1 MARPRKVDFYLLPR
15 PVQERFAA
23 ATRRSAPPSP
33 LLYSRASR
41 TLAWAY
47 LGASAGLA
55 VVAVIV
61 LCIGWGDPASSVA
74 IHGGKMLG
82 VDVALFAG
90 AAYGVTHAMGI
101 LRALDALP
109 WRAGRYL
116 FPGCVVDAS
125 GPVLDVWSMGEAES
139 VEQVSGANPGLALR
153 MRDGTKVVIDASS
166 AEQAQ
171 LADAALGSLRQ
182 ALARATAEED
192 PQMLAELDP
201 LHDRAM
207 SSPIGPTEGMKRVLV
222 VSKRFDWLIALAAGI
237 LLGLGLG
244 TTRNATSDEAMFR
257 TVVATGTVAAYEL
270 YLVQGVRHADE
281 VRDLLLPRVQLKE
294 AEAQGTV
301 EAVQTFADAH
311 PSSKIDAD
319 IDAALRRVMLTA
331 LEAAKKS
338 GTIAAIDALAKKYPN
353 HEIDPEIKVARHTFF
368 LQAFDAWKKKAQPD
382 APTEAFMTRLLGWT
396 ENHGPASDL
405 RFRLAPSKTLEDAD
419 RSVKRSGHYPA
430 PDALPSKYFTAEAM
444 RPREQR
450 VAESV
455 VQAFASEFPADVLL
469 LHAGPPL
476 DPDAP
481 IPSTGPMLVVDYT
494 FDWARGNS
502 LSVKPPTV
510 FAGMN
515 FSFDASFAVPQAAP
529 LKMSTKARKVAEIWK
544 LKAGDMSR
552 EDYEQKIYDAM
563 IDSAFDQLQK
573 KLNDVLL

>member
-244 TTRNATSDEAMFR
+244 TTRNATSDEALFR

-353 HEIDPEIKVARHTFF
+353 PEGSIPRSRWPATPSSCRRST
-368 LQAFDAWKKKAQPD
+368 PGRRRRS
-382 APTEAFMTRLLGWT
+382 PTPRRRRSTRLLGWT

-450 VAESV
+450 VAEAV
-455 VQAFASEFPADVLL
+455 VQAFASEFAADILL